1 MDNQYIY
8 DEGAARFKEEN
19 VSRWKRLRKWVR
31 LVLAAVT
38 MSVIYYLLFA
48 LLFSTQTERQ
58 LRRDNRALAA
68 VIPEL
73 EKKEK
78 LVSDV
83 IHSLESRDD
92 AIYEAIFKTS
102 APRLDPTA
110 PLAFL
115 SGLDTLPDRLIF
127 KETSKKINHLL
138 TMTKSVDDNFREI
151 ARLVDSAGFVPP
163 PMSLPMKN
171 VSFAQV
177 GASVGMKMNPFYQ
190 VPIMHEGL
198 DIIAVPGEVVYA
210 AAPGVVS
217 DVTHS
222 RKGLGNVVTIKHKG
236 GYATR
241 YAHLG
246 NIYVDQGVTVRRGQ
260 RIGDVG
266 SAGNSSYAPHLHYVI
281 RKDTLFLDPVHYFYS
296 SITPDVY
303 MNMLIMSAKTG
314 QSMD

>member
-8 DEGAARFKEEN
+8 DEGSARFKQEN

-31 LVLAAVT
+31 LALAAVT

-48 LLFSTQTERQ
+48 LFFSTPTERQ
-58 LRRDNRALAA
+58 LRHENKSLAA
-68 VIPEL
+68 VIPQL
-73 EKKEK
+73 EQKEK
-78 LVSDV
+78 LVAEV
-83 IHSLESRDD
+83 IMGLDARDD
-92 AIYEAIFKTS
+92 AIYGEIFKTN
-102 APRLDPTA
+102 APRLDPGA

-127 KETSKKINHLL
+127 KETSKKINRLL

-151 ARLVDSAGFVPP
+151 AKLVDSAGFIPP

-190 VPIMHEGL
+190 VPLMHEGL
-198 DIIAVPGEVVYA
+198 DIIATPGELVYA
-210 AAPGVVS
+210 SASGVVS
-217 DVTHS
+217 DVTRA

-246 NIYVDQGVTVRRGQ
+246 NIYVEQGMTVRRGQ
-260 RIGDVG
+260 KIGDVG
-266 SAGNSSYAPHLHYVI
+266 SVGNSSYAPHLHYVV
-281 RKDTLFLDPVHYFYS
+281 RKDTLFLDPVHYFQA
-296 SITPDVY
+296 SITPDIY
-303 MNMLIMSAKTG
+303 MNMLIMSGMTG

>member
-8 DEGAARFKEEN
+8 DEGTARFKEEN

-31 LVLAAVT
+31 LALAAVT

-198 DIIAVPGEVVYA
+198 DIITIPGEVVYA

-217 DVTHS
+217 DVTLS

-281 RKDTLFLDPVHYFYS
+281 RKDTLFLDPVHYFYA

>member
-1 MDNQYIY
+1 
-8 DEGAARFKEEN
+8 
-19 VSRWKRLRKWVR
+19 
-31 LVLAAVT
+31 LADTVA
-38 MSVIYYLLFA
+38 
-48 LLFSTQTERQ
+48 
-58 LRRDNRALAA
+58 
-68 VIPEL
+68 
-73 EKKEK
+73 
-78 LVSDV
+78 
-83 IHSLESRDD
+83 

-217 DVTHS
+217 DVTLS

-281 RKDTLFLDPVHYFYS
+281 RKDTLFLDPVHYFYA

>member
-190 VPIMHEGL
+190 VQIMHEGL

>member
-1 MDNQYIY
+1 MSERYIY
-8 DEGAARFKEEN
+8 DEADARFKEEN
-19 VSRWKRLRKWVR
+19 RSSRKTVR
-31 LVLAAVT
+31 RYARIALAAVT
-38 MSVIYYLLFA
+38 VSIVYYTLFA
-48 LLFSTQTERQ
+48 LFFSTATERR
-58 LRRDNRALAA
+58 LKKENRALVAA
-68 VIPEL
+68 VPQL
-73 EKKEK
+73 EEKER
-78 LVSDV
+78 LMSDV
-83 IHSLESRDD
+83 ILHLNARDN
-92 AIYEAIFKTS
+92 AIYEDIFKAA
-102 APRLDPTA
+102 APHVGSSNSIDL
-110 PLAFL
+110 LG
-115 SGLDTLPDRLIF
+115 GLDTIPDRKLVGETGKKLDHLMEMSQNVEETF
-127 KETSKKINHLL
+127 K
-138 TMTKSVDDNFREI
+138 EI
-151 ARLVDSAGFVPP
+151 ARIVDSAGFVAP
-163 PMSLPMKN
+163 PMSMPMKN

-281 RKDTLFLDPVHYFYS
+281 RKDTLFLDPVHYFYA

>member
-281 RKDTLFLDPVHYFYS
+281 RKDTLFLDPVHYFYA